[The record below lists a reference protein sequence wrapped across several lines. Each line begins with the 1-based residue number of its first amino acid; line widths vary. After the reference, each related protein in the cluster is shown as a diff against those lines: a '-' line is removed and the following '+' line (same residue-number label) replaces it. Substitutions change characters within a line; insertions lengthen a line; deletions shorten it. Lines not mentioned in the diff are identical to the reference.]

1 MKPPSIP
8 PEGWKSKAKKPPPTP
23 PKGERA
29 KLLGVKNEEQRITMW
44 TEIWFKVQSSRFNSP
59 FPSIRVCNAHSI

>member
-1 MKPPSIP
+1 MKPPLNP

-29 KLLGVKNEEQRITMW
+29 KLLGVKSEED
-44 TEIWFKVQSSRFNSP
+44 
-59 FPSIRVCNAHSI
+59 